1 MEIFPVSNSTL
12 SAENVGLLLQ
22 HKYGLST
29 NAICKLLKTGINH
42 SYLITDGDRKYVFRI
57 YSLNWRT
64 REEIAEEIRLLSL
77 LRDSNIPVSYPISD
91 NTGKYIHEL
100 KAPEGYRFGVLFS
113 FAEGEKMLNFPAD
126 LHYRVGE
133 TMAELHK
140 VTHDLELQRV
150 SYTPEV
156 ILQDSFERLNQF
168 LPADT
173 DEMIWM
179 ASAQKYLLGE
189 LEKANTDELRSGAV
203 HLDIWFDNL
212 HITKRGD
219 VTFFDFD
226 FCGNGWLCYDIAYYI
241 LQLYSTEKVESER
254 EEKLKSFLDGYESIT
269 KINPEEKRLLPI
281 LGVSLYFFYLGIQCQ
296 RFDSW
301 SNVFLNET
309 YLKRFINLLVKK
321 YFDEQVLKSK

>member
-12 SAENVGLLLQ
+12 STENVGLLLQ
-22 HKYGLST
+22 HKYGFSI
-29 NAICKLLKTGINH
+29 NAICKLLKTSINH

-57 YSLNWRT
+57 YSLNWRNK
-64 REEIAEEIRLLSL
+64 EEIAEEIRLLSL
-77 LRDSNIPVSYPISD
+77 LRDNNIPVSYPISD
-91 NTGKYIHEL
+91 NAGKYIHEL

-140 VTHDLELQRV
+140 VTHNLELQRV
-150 SYTPEV
+150 NYTPEV

-179 ASAQKYLLGE
+179 TSTQKYLLGE

-226 FCGNGWLCYDIAYYI
+226 FCGNGWLCYDIAYYV
-241 LQLYSTEKVESER
+241 LQLYSTEKVEKER
-254 EEKLKSFLDGYESIT
+254 DEKLKSFLDGYESIT
-269 KINPEEKRLLPI
+269 KITPEEKRLLPI

-321 YFDEQVLKSK
+321 YFDEQVLKS

>member
-1 MEIFPVSNSTL
+1 
-12 SAENVGLLLQ
+12 
-22 HKYGLST
+22 
-29 NAICKLLKTGINH
+29 
-42 SYLITDGDRKYVFRI
+42 
-57 YSLNWRT
+57 
-64 REEIAEEIRLLSL
+64 L

-91 NTGKYIHEL
+91 NAGKYIHEL

-150 SYTPEV
+150 NYMPQV
-156 ILQDSFERLNQF
+156 ILEDSFERLNEF

-179 ASAQKYLLGE
+179 ASTQKYLLGG

-241 LQLYSTEKVESER
+241 LQLYSTEKVEKER
-254 EEKLKSFLDGYESIT
+254 DEKLKSFLDGYESIT
-269 KINPEEKRLLPI
+269 KITPEEKRLLPI

-321 YFDEQVLKSK
+321 YFDEQVQKS

>member
-22 HKYGLST
+22 HRYDLST
-29 NAICKLLKTGINH
+29 SAICKLLKTGINH
-42 SYLITDGDRKYVFRI
+42 SYSITDGDRKYVFRI
-57 YSLNWRT
+57 YSLNWRKT
-64 REEIAEEIRLLSL
+64 EEISEEIRLLNL
-77 LRDSNIPVSYPISD
+77 LRDSSIPVSYPIID
-91 NTGKYIHEL
+91 NLGNYIHEL
-100 KAPEGYRFGVLFS
+100 KAPEGYRYGVLFS
-113 FAEGEKMLNFPAD
+113 YAEGEKMLNFPAD
-126 LHYRVGE
+126 LHYKVGE
-133 TMAELHK
+133 IMAQLHK
-140 VTHDLELQRV
+140 VTNEIELQRV
-150 SYTPEV
+150 NYTPQV
-156 ILQDSFERLNQF
+156 ILQDSFERLKQF

-179 ASAQKYLLGE
+179 ASTQKYLLGE
-189 LEKANTDELRSGAV
+189 LEKANTEELRTGAV

-212 HITKRGD
+212 HITKKGD
-219 VTFFDFD
+219 ITFFDFD

-241 LQLYSTEKVESER
+241 LQLYSTEKVETER
-254 EEKLKSFLDGYESIT
+254 DEKIKSFLDGYESIN
-269 KINPEEKRLLPI
+269 KINSEEKRLLPV

-321 YFDEQVLKSK
+321 YFDEQVLKA